1 MLELVHET
9 HSGTVK
15 CRSRA
20 KEVMSWPSVGSG
32 LEKKVSHCSICAK
45 VNMKI
50 PPKEP
55 LMNHELPDRP
65 WSKIA
70 ADIFEYKNENYLVTV
85 CYYSKWP
92 HLQKLKNMTSKSVIA
107 CLKAQISL
115 YGYFDELVTDS
126 GSNFISFHII

>member
-1 MLELVHET
+1 MTRKPAEITSYWNYRDEVVCLDGLMFKGLKLIISEAYRKEMLELVHET

-32 LEKKVSHCSICAK
+32 LEKKVSHCSCAK

-55 LMNHELPDRP
+55 LIN
-65 WSKIA
+65 
-70 ADIFEYKNENYLVTV
+70 LVDLGKKMATFTETEK
-85 CYYSKWP
+85 Y
-92 HLQKLKNMTSKSVIA
+92 
-107 CLKAQISL
+107 
-115 YGYFDELVTDS
+115 D
-126 GSNFISFHII
+126 